1 MSTNLPGQ
9 LSQFLRWAKEQAMS
23 DIKSMICHHKQDREC
38 QKGVKMKQGVA
49 NSLLFCL
56 EGLMVAKEIRNKKL
70 GRPVVPDK
78 IAQ

>member
-1 MSTNLPGQ
+1 
-9 LSQFLRWAKEQAMS
+9 MS

-70 GRPVVPDK
+70 ASSRSRQNCSIKLFEPTSH
-78 IAQ
+78 